1 MRVLKIILIAA
12 TVLVL
17 AVIGARTLFG
27 VQIGEFAFKAAVK
40 STLGQNALADAP
52 DGLTVVLV
60 GTGSPLPDPGRVGP
74 MTVVV
79 AGDRVFIVDAG
90 AGSGRRFGELRL
102 PWTNV
107 EAVFLTHFHSDHID
121 GLGEVM
127 LQHWAAGG
135 AQAPLPIHGPDG
147 VGQVV
152 AGFEKRQAAD
162 LAAVGEPGKP
172 ALALLL
178 ASKALDR
185 LAGDDR
191 RNQWGRKQRS
201 ARLLE

>member
-102 PWTNV
+102 PW
-107 EAVFLTHFHSDHID
+107 
-121 GLGEVM
+121 
-127 LQHWAAGG
+127 
-135 AQAPLPIHGPDG
+135 
-147 VGQVV
+147 
-152 AGFEKRQAAD
+152 
-162 LAAVGEPGKP
+162 
-172 ALALLL
+172 
-178 ASKALDR
+178 
-185 LAGDDR
+185 
-191 RNQWGRKQRS
+191 
-201 ARLLE
+201 